1 MAAVPSPTFGT
12 LLRRYRLAAGLTQ
25 EELAAEAGLSP
36 RGIADLE
43 RGARTQPRKETIH
56 LLAEALHLSPQDRA
70 QLEAAARARAVPPA
84 PAPPTRLLPRS
95 GLVPAAPLVGRTQEL
110 SLLERHL
117 AEGPPLLLLVGEPG
131 IGKSRLLQAGIE
143 LAEAQGWT
151 VLAGGCHRRSAHEPY
166 APFIGALTDSL
177 RHQAP
182 AQQRLNLEGCAW
194 LVRLL
199 PELAESNALPVP
211 AWSLPPEQERR
222 LMFAAVARYLANMAG
237 PAGTLLVLDDLHWAG
252 PDALDLFNFLVS
264 TPPARPLRFLGAYRD
279 TEVAPQE
286 ALAVLV
292 ADLAR
297 HKWATRALL
306 SPLSTKEAAL
316 LLATLLPEPS
326 EDSAQLRLHV
336 LQRAGGLPFFLIS
349 CAQALTSGALH
360 EAPAGYTTEVPWTVA
375 ETIRQRV
382 MALPEAAHNL
392 LGVAAVLG
400 RTAASGVLLKVAT
413 RSGRAAEDTL
423 EALEACCRAGLLA
436 EAEGQEYQF
445 AHDLVREVVL
455 VDLGTARRALMHRR
469 VAEVLEQ
476 WPEGALLEMLAHH
489 YAQSGVTEKA
499 ILYLERA
506 GDAARSLYAY
516 AEAADAY
523 QQVVARLD
531 TLGRPAQAAL
541 VREQLGEVLSL
552 LGHYDQAL
560 SSLEQAAAGYRDAND
575 VEGELR
581 ALARIGH
588 AHSKRGTTEKGLQRL
603 RPVMEQ
609 LTTSDRS
616 LGAAACYVA
625 LAHLFFGAEQYQ
637 EALAAAERAATIA
650 RGIGDDHTLLMAQER
665 WAAACGVI
673 GKLSEV
679 HQVLTH
685 EVIPLAETLGDASTL
700 LRAFNNLG
708 ATYSF
713 WGNYHEAQHCLERA
727 LQLGERLGNQKDVLF
742 MLYQLGLNAFCM
754 GEWKR
759 AHSAYEQAAR
769 EARAGARFWGYTYA
783 FYGLGMLALAEGE
796 EAAASSYFEE
806 ARRMEESPDA
816 NIVQDMEWTL
826 AERDLLAGQPASA
839 YTRLTPFLSPAS
851 RESIYVKE
859 YLPRLAWAMLELGKE
874 TESQTLLAELV
885 AEARAAQ
892 LRPVLVEALRVQALA
907 WIKQQRW
914 EEAERALEE
923 TLALCQAMPNLYAEA
938 KTLYVFG
945 QLHLQQEA
953 AVLAREHLAAAL
965 VILDKLG
972 ERLYASRIEQILAQ
986 LH

>member
-12 LLRRYRLAAGLTQ
+12 LLRRCRLAAGLTQ

-56 LLAEALHLSPQDRA
+56 LLTEALHLSPQERA
-70 QLEAAARARAVPPA
+70 QLEAAAHARATPSA
-84 PAPPTRLLPRS
+84 PATPTRLLPRS
-95 GLVPAAPLVGRTQEL
+95 GLTLAVPLVGRTQEL
-110 SLLERHL
+110 GLLERHL
-117 AEGPPLLLLVGEPG
+117 VEGPPLLLVVGEPG
-131 IGKSRLLQAGIE
+131 IGKSRLLLAGIE
-143 LAEAQGWT
+143 RAEARGWT
-151 VLAGGCHRRSAHEPY
+151 VLAGGCHRGSTHEPY

-199 PELAESNALPVP
+199 PELAESDALPVP

-252 PDALDLFNFLVS
+252 PDALDLFHFLVS

-286 ALAVLV
+286 PLALLV
-292 ADLAR
+292 ADLAL
-297 HKWATRALL
+297 HKWATRTLL
-306 SPLSTKEAAL
+306 SPLSTGEAAL
-316 LLATLLPEPS
+316 LLAALLPEPS
-326 EDSAQLRLHV
+326 EDSAPLRLHV

-349 CAQALTSGALH
+349 CAQALANGALN
-360 EAPAGYTTEVPWTVA
+360 EPAAGYSTEVPWTVA

-382 MALPEAAHNL
+382 MALPEAAQNL

-400 RTAASGVLLKVAT
+400 RTASSGVLLEVAA
-413 RSGRAAEDTL
+413 RSGRGAEDML

-436 EAEGQEYQF
+436 EAEGQKYQF

-455 VDLGTARRALMHRR
+455 ADLGTARRALMHRR

-476 WPEGALLEMLAHH
+476 RPEGAPLEMLAHH
-489 YAQSGVTEKA
+489 YAQSGVAEKA

-506 GDAARSLYAY
+506 GDAARSQYAY

-531 TLGRPAQAAL
+531 ALGRPAQAAL
-541 VREQLGEVLSL
+541 VRERLGEVLSL

-560 SSLEQAAAGYRDAND
+560 ASLEQAGAGYREVND
-575 VEGELR
+575 LEGELR

-588 AHSKRGTTEKGLQRL
+588 AHSKRGTTEEGLRRL

-609 LTTSDRS
+609 LTTADRS
-616 LGAAACYVA
+616 PGAAACYVA

-637 EALAAAERAATIA
+637 EVLAAAERATTIA
-650 RGIGDDHTLLMAQER
+650 RGLGDDHTLLMAQER
-665 WAAACGVI
+665 WAAASGVL
-673 GKLSEV
+673 GKLSET

-708 ATYSF
+708 ATYSC
-713 WGNYHEAQHCLERA
+713 WGNYHETQHCIERA

-742 MLYQLGLNAFCM
+742 LHYQLGLNAFCM
-754 GEWKR
+754 GQWKR
-759 AHSAYEQAAR
+759 AHTAYEQAVR

-806 ARRMEESPDA
+806 AGRMEESPDDSMM
-816 NIVQDMEWTL
+816 QDMEWAL
-826 AERDLLAGQPASA
+826 AERDLLAGQPAAA
-839 YTRLTPFLSPAS
+839 YTRLAPFLGPAN

-859 YLPRLAWAMLELGKE
+859 YLPRLAWAMLELDKE
-874 TESQTLLAELV
+874 TEAQPLLAELV
-885 AEARAAQ
+885 AEAREAQ
-892 LRPVLVEALRVQALA
+892 MRPALIEALRAQALV

-914 EEAERALEE
+914 EEAEHALEE
-923 TLALCQAMPNLYAEA
+923 TLALSQVLPNPYAEA

-945 QLHLQQEA
+945 QLHLQRGA
-953 AVLAREHLAAAL
+953 PVLARERLEAAL
-965 VILDKLG
+965 VILDKLV
-972 ERLYASRIEQILAQ
+972 ERLYASRIEQVLAQ